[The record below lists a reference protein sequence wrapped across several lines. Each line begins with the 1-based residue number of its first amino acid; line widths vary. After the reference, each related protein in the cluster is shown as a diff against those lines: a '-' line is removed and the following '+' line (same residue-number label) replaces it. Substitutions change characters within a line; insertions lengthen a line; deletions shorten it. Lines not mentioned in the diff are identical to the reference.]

1 MCVFALWPRSR
12 DGAIIFGNLIGI
24 GWLRSAGDAALTSIL
39 AADKVRTLGR
49 ERECHMSGWQSFVDA
64 HRELI
69 GFVILL
75 HVAGFW
81 IMLVM
86 GFIWRRQVRC
96 LHFCFFGISDW
107 GIRKLQEV
115 IGYYIEEHVE
125 RTRLFSMQQWEA
137 KVDYYF
143 SLQKRAFVRVPKDN
157 HVNYI
162 MEDSRS

>member
-1 MCVFALWPRSR
+1 
-12 DGAIIFGNLIGI
+12 
-24 GWLRSAGDAALTSIL
+24 
-39 AADKVRTLGR
+39 
-49 ERECHMSGWQSFVDA
+49 
-64 HRELI
+64 
-69 GFVILL
+69 
-75 HVAGFW
+75 
-81 IMLVM
+81 MLVM

-115 IGYYIEEHVE
+115 IGYYIEEHGRENSPFLDVE
-125 RTRLFSMQQWEA
+125 QQWEA